1 MKICTVIYDA
11 KDIYSEIKVLYTK
24 DFFFKN
30 EIDMR
35 QDILFSIKQK
45 FEQEFLEISPELK
58 GDKNE

>member
-1 MKICTVIYDA
+1 MKICTVIFDA

-24 DFFFKN
+24 DFFLKN
-30 EIDMR
+30 EIYMR
-35 QDILFSIKQK
+35 QDILFSISEK

>member
-24 DFFFKN
+24 DFFLKN

-35 QDILFSIKQK
+35 LDILFLIKEK
-45 FEQEFLEISPELK
+45 FEQELLEISPKLK

>member
-11 KDIYSEIKVLYTK
+11 EDIDNEIKVLYTK
-24 DFFFKN
+24 DFFLKN
-30 EIDMR
+30 DIDMR
-35 QDILFSIKQK
+35 QDILFSIQEK

>member
-24 DFFFKN
+24 DFFLKN
-30 EIDMR
+30 EIDVR
-35 QDILFSIKQK
+35 QDILFTIKEK

>member
-24 DFFFKN
+24 DFFLKN

-35 QDILFSIKQK
+35 QDILFSISEK

>member
-35 QDILFSIKQK
+35 QDFLFSIKQK

>member
-24 DFFFKN
+24 DFFLKN

-35 QDILFSIKQK
+35 QDILFSIKEK
-45 FEQEFLEISPELK
+45 FEQELLEISPELK
-58 GDKNE
+58 GDKK